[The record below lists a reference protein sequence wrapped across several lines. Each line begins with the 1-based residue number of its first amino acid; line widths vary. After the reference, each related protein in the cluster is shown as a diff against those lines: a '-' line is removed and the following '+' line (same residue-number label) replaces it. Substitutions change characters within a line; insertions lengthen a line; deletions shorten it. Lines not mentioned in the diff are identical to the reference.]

1 MSKLSPASKEKS
13 HQTLYRIL
21 ENSVY
26 GARAEQKFMEDTTLK
41 QLTIEKQSLLFMVG
55 YLEEQLHF
63 TQSDERINDIR
74 KQQNDLL
81 TRIAEIEDTVKA
93 ELFPQVKQ

>member
-1 MSKLSPASKEKS
+1 MSKLSSASKEKS
-13 HQTLYRIL
+13 HQTLNRIL

-26 GARAEQKFMEDTTLK
+26 GARAEQKFMEDSTLK
-41 QLTIEKQSLLFMVG
+41 QLSIEKQSLLFMVG

-74 KQQNDLL
+74 KQQNNLL
-81 TRIAEIEDTVKA
+81 QRIAEIEDRVKA

>member
-1 MSKLSPASKEKS
+1 
-13 HQTLYRIL
+13 
-21 ENSVY
+21 
-26 GARAEQKFMEDTTLK
+26 MEDTTLK

-74 KQQNDLL
+74 KQQKDLL